1 MRVPKRILIVAALIL
16 GGLRPVWGELTIAQG
31 IGSWSDDERVAIRKT
46 PRLTAIT
53 PIPETID
60 PTLVELEEIVCSAA
74 ASRDLGEKN
83 VRGARGRYVTYAYSI
98 NDMTRSFERT
108 LLDSGVIKT
117 DKTGRARW
125 RKRIGAAQQT
135 NLRDSAISSTWFVS
149 DLVWTNRRKVE
160 FTFLS
165 CLIVDQQIE

>member
-1 MRVPKRILIVAALIL
+1 MRFLKRALIVAALIL
-16 GGLRPVWGELTIAQG
+16 AGLRPVWGELTIAQG
-31 IGSWSDDERVAIRKT
+31 TGSWSDDERVAIRKT

-60 PTLVELEEIVCSAA
+60 PAQVEQAEIVCFAS
-74 ASRDLGEKN
+74 ASRDAGEKN
-83 VRGARGRYVTYAYSI
+83 IRGARGRYATYAYSI
-98 NDMTRSFERT
+98 NETTLSFEKT

-117 DKTGRARW
+117 DRTGRARW
-125 RKRIGAAQQT
+125 STHIPTTQQIS
-135 NLRDSAISSTWFVS
+135 LRESARTLAWSVS
-149 DLVWTNRRKVE
+149 DLVWTNKRKVE